1 MRGQLLVTLTD
12 NYGLGA
18 DYLNIYINSVLRK
31 RIYDLSNGLYSC
43 PLYVGDTLTLEFI
56 DPTPEIISYL
66 NLVRKDYTTD
76 DVAGNNGITNTSI
89 ANGIPLTTETFTIT
103 TSANAYDFEY
113 IMTNDNVVQYQI
125 LTENFEPLLTESD
138 AYINQQY

>member
-18 DYLNIYINSVLRK
+18 DYLNIYINSVITK
-31 RIYDLSNGLYSC
+31 RIYNTSNGLYSC
-43 PLYVGDTLTLEFI
+43 PLYVGDVLTFEFI
-56 DPTPEIISYL
+56 DPTPEIVSYL

-76 DVAGNNGITNTSI
+76 DVGGNNGITYTTI
-89 ANGIPLTTETFTIT
+89 ANNIVLTTYTTTIT
-103 TSANAYDFEY
+103 ASAYAYDFEY

-125 LTENFEPLLTESD
+125 LTENSDPILTENND
-138 AYINQQY
+138 YINQEY

>member
-1 MRGQLLVTLTD
+1 LVTLTD

-31 RIYDLSNGLYSC
+31 RIYELSNGLYSC
-43 PLYVGDTLTLEFI
+43 PLYVGDVLTLEFV
-56 DPTPEIISYL
+56 DPSPEIISYL

-76 DVAGNNGITNTSI
+76 DVAGNNGITYTTI
-89 ANGIPLTTETFTIT
+89 ANGVPLTTETFTIT
-103 TSANAYDFEY
+103 ASAYAYDFEY

-125 LTENFEPLLTESD
+125 LTENYDPLLTESS

>member
-31 RIYDLSNGLYSC
+31 RIYELSNGLYSC
-43 PLYVGDTLTLEFI
+43 PLYVGDVLTLEFV
-56 DPTPEIISYL
+56 DPSPEIISYL

-76 DVAGNNGITNTSI
+76 DVAGNNGITYTTI
-89 ANGIPLTTETFTIT
+89 TNGVPLTTQSFTIT
-103 TSANAYDFEY
+103 ASANAYDFEY

-125 LTENFEPLLTESD
+125 LTEEFEPLLTESG

>member
-31 RIYDLSNGLYSC
+31 RIYELSNGLYSC
-43 PLYVGDTLTLEFI
+43 PLYVGDVLTLEFV
-56 DPTPEIISYL
+56 DPSPEIISYL

-76 DVAGNNGITNTSI
+76 DVNGNNGIISTVIT
-89 ANGIPLTTETFTIT
+89 NGIPLTTNSFTIT
-103 TSANAYDFEY
+103 ASANAYDFEY

-125 LTENFEPLLTESD
+125 LAEDYGILTTED
-138 AYINQQY
+138 GAYINQQY

>member
-1 MRGQLLVTLTD
+1 MTLTD

-31 RIYDLSNGLYSC
+31 RIYELSNGLYSC
-43 PLYVGDTLTLEFI
+43 PLYVGDVLTLEFV
-56 DPTPEIISYL
+56 DPSPEIISYL

-76 DVAGNNGITNTSI
+76 DVAGNNGITYTTI
-89 ANGIPLTTETFTIT
+89 ANGVPLTTETFTIT
-103 TSANAYDFEY
+103 ASAYAYDFEY

-125 LTENFEPLLTESD
+125 LTENYDPLLTESS